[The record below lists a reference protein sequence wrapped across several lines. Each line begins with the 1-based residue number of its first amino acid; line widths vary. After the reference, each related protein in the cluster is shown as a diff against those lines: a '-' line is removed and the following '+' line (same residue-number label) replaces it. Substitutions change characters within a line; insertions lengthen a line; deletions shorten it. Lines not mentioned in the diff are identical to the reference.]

1 MSDEFKTLIVNGEE
15 VGDYNDDTI
24 SFGKWQMATVEL
36 WDSPKDFDAYQYDP
50 EDFNEFY
57 KPDVKLEHHGDVEDV
72 DFTPGMNGIKTTSI
86 EEWLLEYVK
95 QEELNDPFYFIV
107 HWRRYAIYK
116 RYEYKDNEGNSEFEW
131 GLEDA
136 GESSPDR
143 YHYKDGKILGD
154 WSTQMEDDEEF

>member
-36 WDSPKDFDAYQYDP
+36 WDSPKDFDAYQNDP

-86 EEWLLEYVK
+86 EEWLLDHVK

-107 HWRRYAIYK
+107 HWRRYAVYK
-116 RYEYKDNEGNSEFEW
+116 KHEYKDSEGNTEFE
-131 GLEDA
+131 
-136 GESSPDR
+136 
-143 YHYKDGKILGD
+143 
-154 WSTQMEDDEEF
+154 